1 MFNDKQNLYAISTE
15 GSLFGVDCEVITS
28 TNYEEDEV
36 TDFIKIKNHEIDEAL
51 VYQLGLGI
59 VSNLH
64 EQDDYYFAVGMCDYI
79 KEGEQAYIERCGLR
93 KGS

>member
-36 TDFIKIKNHEIDEAL
+36 TDFIKIMNHEIDEAL

-64 EQDDYYFAVGMCDYI
+64 EQEIIILLLVCVI
-79 KEGEQAYIERCGLR
+79 ILR
-93 KGS
+93 KENRLILNGVT